1 MAEVNES
8 VTDRRVKRGERESA
22 MGCEGRTDEAQDD
35 HLYPLHDREPILKHP
50 HGNDI
55 NVEDDNLMMLFDFK
69 DREDHNTELLYR

>member
-22 MGCEGRTDEAQDD
+22 MGCEGRTDEAKDD

-55 NVEDDNLMMLFDFK
+55 NVEGDNLMMLLHFK
-69 DREDHNTELLYR
+69 ERKLLYR